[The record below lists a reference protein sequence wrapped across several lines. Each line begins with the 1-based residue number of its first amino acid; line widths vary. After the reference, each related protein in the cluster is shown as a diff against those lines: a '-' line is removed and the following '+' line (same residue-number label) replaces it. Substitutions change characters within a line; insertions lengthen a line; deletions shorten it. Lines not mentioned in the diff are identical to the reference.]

1 MRGLTATERA
11 AQGSVRR
18 CQRRYGGARAA
29 LRGRGGCPILRRV
42 MTIRLGINGMGRIG
56 RLVLRH
62 ALARSES
69 FETSGG
75 VRKGPAMQVVAAND
89 LADAEE
95 LAYLLSHDSV
105 HRTNLPRARAE
116 GGALQVGGGAI
127 TMFKERDPAKI
138 PWADQGVD
146 IVIEATGKF
155 TSREGM
161 AGHRAQEGGPSHVI
175 LAAPGKGVDKTLVVG
190 VNDETFDPAS
200 DRLVSNASC
209 TTNALTP
216 VLAVL
221 DRVFG
226 LRWGLVGTTHAY
238 TAGQGLVDT
247 LAGKDL
253 RRGRAAAMN
262 IVPTSTGAA
271 KAIAEVLP
279 NLRGKVDG
287 TAVRVPVVDGSLFD
301 VVALLEG
308 EPTLAQVLKALTE
321 AANTAALRG
330 ILDVR
335 DEALVSCDILG
346 DPHSSIVDVGACM
359 AQGALVKIV
368 GWYDNEWGYAGRVLD
383 LAAIA
388 GAWIAANRGS
398 KA

>member
-1 MRGLTATERA
+1 
-11 AQGSVRR
+11 
-18 CQRRYGGARAA
+18 
-29 LRGRGGCPILRRV
+29 

-62 ALARSES
+62 ALARSAS
-69 FETSGG
+69 FETSGA

-89 LADAEE
+89 LADADE
-95 LAYLLSHDSV
+95 LAYLLGHDSV

-116 GGALQVGGGAI
+116 GGALHVGGGEIAL
-127 TMFKERDPAKI
+127 FKEKDPGKI
-138 PWADQGVD
+138 PWAAHGVD

-161 AGHRAQEGGPSHVI
+161 AGHRAQDGGPSHVI
-175 LAAPGKGVDKTLVVG
+175 LAAPGKNVDKTLVVG
-190 VNDETFDPAS
+190 VNDETFDPAG

-226 LRWGLVGTTHAY
+226 VRWGLVGTTHAY
-238 TAGQGLVDT
+238 TAGQGLVDG

-253 RRGRAAAMN
+253 RRGRAAPVN

-279 NLRGKVDG
+279 NLRGKCDG
-287 TAVRVPVVDGSLFD
+287 TAVRVPVVDGSLYD
-301 VVALLEG
+301 VVCMLEG
-308 EPTLAQVLKALTE
+308 EPSLAKVLEALR
-321 AANTAALRG
+321 AAAATDALRG
-330 ILDVR
+330 VLDVR
-335 DEALVSCDILG
+335 DEALVSSDILG

-359 AQGALVKIV
+359 GQGALVKIV

-388 GAWIAANRGS
+388 GSWIASQRAS

>member
-1 MRGLTATERA
+1 
-11 AQGSVRR
+11 
-18 CQRRYGGARAA
+18 
-29 LRGRGGCPILRRV
+29 

-62 ALARSES
+62 ALARSAN
-69 FETSGG
+69 FAGSGA
-75 VRKGPAMQVVAAND
+75 VRKGPPMQVVAAND

-95 LAYLLSHDSV
+95 LAYLLRHDSV
-105 HRTNLPRARAE
+105 HRTNLPAARAE
-116 GGALQVGGGAI
+116 GGALHVEGGQVVL
-127 TMFKERDPAKI
+127 FKEKDPAKI
-138 PWADQGVD
+138 PWAAHGVD

-161 AGHRAQEGGPSHVI
+161 AGHRAQEKGPSHVI
-175 LAAPGKGVDKTLVVG
+175 LAAPGKNVDKTIVVG
-190 VNDETFDPAS
+190 VNEGSFDPAK
-200 DRLVSNASC
+200 DRLISNASC

-226 LRWGLVGTTHAY
+226 VRWGLVGTTHAY
-238 TAGQGLVDT
+238 TAGQGLVDG

-253 RRGRAAAMN
+253 RRGRAAPMN

-279 NLRGKVDG
+279 NLRGKCDG
-287 TAVRVPVVDGSLFD
+287 TAVRVPVVDGSLYD
-301 VVALLEG
+301 VVAMLEG
-308 EPTLAQVLKALTE
+308 QPTLERVIDALRE
-321 AANTAALRG
+321 AAATDALRG

-335 DEALVSCDILG
+335 KEALVSSDVLS
-346 DPHSSIVDVGACM
+346 DPHSSIVDVDACM
-359 AQGALVKIV
+359 GLGQLVKIV
-368 GWYDNEWGYAGRVLD
+368 GWYDNEWAYAGRVLD
-383 LAAIA
+383 LAALA
-388 GAWIAANRGS
+388 GAWIASQGAS

>member
-1 MRGLTATERA
+1 
-11 AQGSVRR
+11 
-18 CQRRYGGARAA
+18 
-29 LRGRGGCPILRRV
+29 

-62 ALARSES
+62 ALARSAN
-69 FETSGG
+69 FAGSGA
-75 VRKGPAMQVVAAND
+75 VRKGPPMQVVAAND

-95 LAYLLSHDSV
+95 LAYLLRHDSV
-105 HRTNLPRARAE
+105 HRTNLPAAKVE
-116 GGALQVGGGAI
+116 GGALHVEGGPIAL
-127 TMFKERDPAKI
+127 FKEKDPAKI
-138 PWADQGVD
+138 PWAAHGVD

-161 AGHRAQEGGPSHVI
+161 AGHRAQEKGPSHVI
-175 LAAPGKGVDKTLVVG
+175 LAAPGKNVDKTIVVG
-190 VNDETFDPAS
+190 VNEDTFDPVK
-200 DRLVSNASC
+200 DRLISNASC

-226 LRWGLVGTTHAY
+226 VRWGLVGTTHAY
-238 TAGQGLVDT
+238 TAGQGLVDG

-253 RRGRAAAMN
+253 RRGRAAPMN

-279 NLRGKVDG
+279 NLRGKCDG
-287 TAVRVPVVDGSLFD
+287 TAVRVPVVDGSLYD
-301 VVALLEG
+301 VVAMLEG
-308 EPTLAQVLKALTE
+308 QPTLERVIDALRE
-321 AANTAALRG
+321 AAATDAMRG

-335 DEALVSCDILG
+335 KEALVSSDVLS
-346 DPHSSIVDVGACM
+346 DPHSSIVDVDACM
-359 AQGALVKIV
+359 GLGQLVKIV
-368 GWYDNEWGYAGRVLD
+368 GWYDNEWAYAGRVLD
-383 LAAIA
+383 LAALA
-388 GAWIAANRGS
+388 GAWIASQGAS